1 MGRLLTGITEHYS
14 ELLIGLIEF
23 CFKHM
28 FEDINEGMKMVV
40 VLAGS
45 GPAKLMPDAFA
56 MIKNLSDNVMLPIS
70 SIIISF
76 ILTYELISM
85 VIDKNNMHEADSAL
99 LAKYLFKAVIS
110 VFLLTKSY
118 EITMAI
124 FDVGAHLVVEA
135 GKVITDVA
143 ELSVSDAL
151 IDVYVNSLSTMDVWE
166 LAAIAMMVVM
176 EMFSF
181 KIMTVLIFILSYG
194 RIVEIF
200 LMVSVSPV
208 AFATLGNKEWGSIG
222 TNYIKGLVALAFQG
236 FFIMV
241 LVAVYSA
248 LVKGLSVT
256 TDLTSMVFN
265 LLIISVLFCFGLFK
279 TATLSKQ
286 IFTVR

>member
-1 MGRLLTGITEHYS
+1 
-14 ELLIGLIEF
+14 
-23 CFKHM
+23 
-28 FEDINEGMKMVV
+28 
-40 VLAGS
+40 
-45 GPAKLMPDAFA
+45 MPDAFA